1 MPSNQKNTYLYF
13 FIGCVCSSFSAML
26 GGTTF
31 VFTRALVTSLDPLVI
46 SFVRYG
52 LTGLLF
58 LIFFFIS
65 FKKII
70 FQKNDLIYMALIGI
84 FMFTLF
90 PVFMALG
97 LEITTSSRAGLL
109 YATMPIFT
117 IIIACIFKIETF
129 SLPKLISVI
138 LAFSGVYFCLSEFID
153 PTAPHPIKGDVLM
166 TIGVISASVFTVFS
180 GIFLKKYGNVNVLI
194 FTLFSGSISTM
205 LICLLVGEKIS
216 NVLFLTDINYLY
228 LFMLIIPGGI
238 LMMYLW
244 GKALQMISPTQASI
258 TLGFNPIS
266 ATILGHFILNE
277 IISSRIFVAIGLIII
292 AIFVSNWK

>member
-13 FIGCVCSSFSAML
+13 FIGCICSSLSAML

-70 FQKNDLIYMALIGI
+70 FQKNDLIYMAIIGI

-97 LEITTSSRAGLL
+97 LGNH
-109 YATMPIFT
+109 Y
-117 IIIACIFKIETF
+117 II
-129 SLPKLISVI
+129 
-138 LAFSGVYFCLSEFID
+138 
-153 PTAPHPIKGDVLM
+153 
-166 TIGVISASVFTVFS
+166 
-180 GIFLKKYGNVNVLI
+180 
-194 FTLFSGSISTM
+194 
-205 LICLLVGEKIS
+205 
-216 NVLFLTDINYLY
+216 
-228 LFMLIIPGGI
+228 
-238 LMMYLW
+238 
-244 GKALQMISPTQASI
+244 
-258 TLGFNPIS
+258 
-266 ATILGHFILNE
+266 
-277 IISSRIFVAIGLIII
+277 
-292 AIFVSNWK
+292 